1 MQNPPAFYYITVA
14 TKPHQVLNKIIETVN
29 QNEDESIMVLGQQ
42 ENRFIGWEGNQ
53 NFGVKLREVADF
65 LKRPDLDANDIVLF
79 TDAYDV
85 AYLGKKANVI
95 ARYLTFIKPI
105 VFGSER
111 CCNPD
116 PHLAGQYPYQD
127 NEFPFLNSGMFIG
140 RVWALRK
147 CLEDYQYDDRHDDQR
162 YWTDQFLNKH
172 GDLIELDYENKL
184 FLNTVDIDM
193 RFFYQLKQNMVT
205 YKNRN
210 PLFVHVNGPDKRM
223 ILNFL

>member
-1 MQNPPAFYYITVA
+1 
-14 TKPHQVLNKIIETVN
+14 
-29 QNEDESIMVLGQQ
+29 
-42 ENRFIGWEGNQ
+42 
-53 NFGVKLREVADF
+53 
-65 LKRPDLDANDIVLF
+65 
-79 TDAYDV
+79 
-85 AYLGKKANVI
+85 
-95 ARYLTFIKPI
+95 
-105 VFGSER
+105 
-111 CCNPD
+111 
-116 PHLAGQYPYQD
+116 
-127 NEFPFLNSGMFIG
+127 MFIG

-172 GDLIELDYENKL
+172 SDLIELDYENKL